1 MVIVLIF
8 GYFVFVFGLY
18 FVDSKNNDLF
28 IFNYIIRIN
37 VEDI

>member
-28 IFNYIIRIN
+28 ILDYIILLGLM
-37 VEDI
+37 